1 MQRPTDF
8 DVDGSGRLYVSSWQG
23 ATFNYNGP
31 NAGFVLRITPPSW
44 KFKAFP
50 DLQRLSEGQLLEQ
63 IASPSSFAR
72 LYAQREMLRRGM
84 KPALSEGLEKV
95 AQSNAALASRVAAIF
110 TLRQLA
116 GPASHPAL
124 LRLVAKDDLR
134 EFALR
139 ALADDSREK
148 STVPA
153 QPFVRALTD
162 ANPRVRLQAATALGR
177 MGKTEAAASLIPLT
191 ADADPIV
198 SHVAVHSLVQLRASE
213 VCLKAFESAGSD
225 RLQPGAARVL
235 QALHETAVVDGV
247 IAKLNSTT
255 DSNSRKLLLT
265 ALARLCNREDDWNG
279 KWWGTRPD
287 TTGPYYKP
295 VSWSESE
302 KIQTELKKALA
313 GAQGETLSWL
323 VVTLHKNRVDLPEL
337 TSTVLKLAN
346 SDSQFRS
353 VAVELFS
360 GRAGIPDEAILLFGE
375 IARSSSEPA
384 PLRAKAIRA
393 LAKSGRPD
401 ALHAAVAALTQ
412 TNTAPNEINA
422 AWEEFA
428 RDTRHSRNVNYFVKL
443 ADEGSAPRQALA
455 YAVLANMASGRL
467 PDRGAKTTAAATVE
481 SGWSKPASTTALL
494 QGINRLKL
502 DTYAERVRILL
513 NDSNPEVAAAART
526 AAKTLKI
533 DQQTARTTEALI
545 EKLKYED
552 VAAAATNRTGNPK
565 LGAEMFA
572 KAGCVACHTMNAD
585 EPPKGPFLGG
595 IGTRYSRAELC
606 ESILRPSAKIAQGFE
621 TQYFKTKD
629 DEEVE
634 GFVTREGGDDL
645 DVRNVAG
652 IVTTLI
658 KKNIAERGKRETS
671 IMPLGLADKLTPSEL
686 ASLISYLESAKK

>member
-1 MQRPTDF
+1 MAHESQFGVPAS
-8 DVDGSGRLYVSSWQG
+8 SG
-23 ATFNYNGP
+23 
-31 NAGFVLRITPPSW
+31 VLI
-44 KFKAFP
+44 
-50 DLQRLSEGQLLEQ
+50 EE
-63 IASPSSFAR
+63 IASPSTFAR
-72 LYAQREMLRRGM
+72 LYAQREILRRGV
-84 KPALSEGLEKV
+84 KPAVADGLEKV
-95 AQSNAALASRVAAIF
+95 AQSNAAPPSRVAAIF

-116 GPASHPAL
+116 GPASHAAL
-124 LRLVAKDDLR
+124 LRLAAKEDLK

-177 MGKTEAAASLIPLT
+177 LGNAEAAASLLPLT
-191 ADADPIV
+191 ADVDPV
-198 SHVAVHSLVQLRASE
+198 VAHVAVHSLVQLRASD
-213 VCLKAFESAGSD
+213 VCLKAFESAGSES
-225 RLQPGAARVL
+225 LQPGAARVL
-235 QALHETAVVDGV
+235 QALHETTVVDGV
-247 IAKLNSTT
+247 IAKLNSAT
-255 DSNSRKLLLT
+255 DSKSRKLLLT
-265 ALARLCNREDDWNG
+265 TLARLCNREDDWNG

-295 VSWSESE
+295 VPWSESE
-302 KIQTELKKALA
+302 KIQGELKKALA
-313 GAQGETLSWL
+313 NSQGESLSWL
-323 VVTLHKNRVDLPEL
+323 VVTLHNNRVDLPEL

-346 SDSQFRS
+346 SDPQFRT
-353 VAVELFS
+353 VAVDLFS
-360 GRAGIPDEAILLFGE
+360 GRSGIPDEAISLFGE
-375 IARSSSEPA
+375 VARSTSEPP

-393 LAKSGRPD
+393 LAKSGRPG
-401 ALHAAVAALTQ
+401 ALDAAVSALTQ
-412 TNTAPNEINA
+412 TDKASSEINA
-422 AWEEFA
+422 VWEEFA
-428 RDTRHSRNVNYFVKL
+428 RDNRHSRNVNYFVKL
-443 ADEGSAPRQALA
+443 ADESSAPRQTLA
-455 YAVLANMASGRL
+455 YAVLANIASGRL
-467 PDRGAKTTAAATVE
+467 PDRGAKSTAAATVE
-481 SGWSKPASTTALL
+481 SGWSKPATTTALL

-502 DTYAERVRILL
+502 DAYAERVRSLL
-513 NDSNPEVAAAART
+513 SDSNPDIAAVARM

-533 DQQTARTTEALI
+533 DQQTARTSEAMI

-565 LGAEMFA
+565 AGAELFT

-621 TQYFKTKD
+621 TQWFKTKD

-652 IVTTLI
+652 VVTTLA
-658 KKNIAERGKRETS
+658 KKNISERGKRETS
-671 IMPLGLADKLTPSEL
+671 IMPVGLADKLTPSEL
-686 ASLISYLESAKK
+686 ASLIAYLESAKK